1 MTQRFADLRKV
12 PKEPAARLLAGANAR
27 LKTPLRSPVA
37 ALVPV
42 VLAELDQAG
51 AWIDMLRL
59 LSVALPPRER
69 VWWACL
75 AGRDLVGVAG
85 SAGGGRLP
93 LPLAA
98 AEAWVFK
105 PTDAARDAARAA
117 AEAAEPDDD
126 TTLCAT
132 AVIFFDGTL
141 GSGALARQPAPPG
154 VAQAAAFGMNLI
166 ALGLESQDFAAAAN
180 RLVDRG
186 LDIARGGNGRGGDG
200 RVPEGGVREGRDPER
215 GVRENRGGA
224 AAP

>member
-1 MTQRFADLRKV
+1 MTQRFADLKKV

-27 LKTPLRSPVA
+27 LKTPLKAPVA
-37 ALVPV
+37 APVSV
-42 VLAELDQAG
+42 VLAELEEAG

-75 AGRDLVGVAG
+75 AGRDVVEREAT
-85 SAGGGRLP
+85 GRDATGTTRP
-93 LPLAA
+93 SPPLAA

-141 GSGALARQPAPPG
+141 GTGALAQQPAPPG

-166 ALGLESQDFAAAAN
+166 SLGLEGQDFAATAN
-180 RLVDRG
+180 RLIDRA
-186 LDIARGGNGRGGDG
+186 LDIARGGNGRGGS
-200 RVPEGGVREGRDPER
+200 
-215 GVRENRGGA
+215 A
-224 AAP
+224 AT

>member
-1 MTQRFADLRKV
+1 MTQRFADLKKV

-27 LKTPLRSPVA
+27 LKTPVTAPVA
-37 ALVPV
+37 APVSV
-42 VLAELDQAG
+42 VLAELEAAG

-75 AGRDLVGVAG
+75 AGRDVVGGAG
-85 SAGGGRLP
+85 SARLP
-93 LPLAA
+93 PSLAA

-105 PTDAARDAARAA
+105 PSDSARDAARAA
-117 AEAAEPDDD
+117 AETAEPDDD

-141 GSGALARQPAPPG
+141 GTGDLSQQPAPPG
-154 VAQAAAFGMNLI
+154 VAQAAAFGMNLL
-166 ALGLESQDFAAAAN
+166 ALGQAGQDFDGTAN
-180 RLVDRG
+180 RLIDRA
-186 LDIARGGNGRGGDG
+186 LDIARGGNGRGG
-200 RVPEGGVREGRDPER
+200 
-215 GVRENRGGA
+215 A